1 MRITVSILL
10 IVLFIFYIN
19 QTKSIDNEND
29 KFYLSMFNVISLL
42 FTIIF
47 LYFSLLFGFK
57 LGIFN
62 SIIIWSLFVVA
73 TPIPEAGLL
82 VSVPL
87 KRILGI
93 NLDITQWF
101 VSIVALCFLFYS
113 YYHFKTSLS
122 KTKHGNIL
130 LRIIHF
136 GFFGIFISSILGSV
150 TLAYLINKYVDGI
163 LYKKDLN
170 DSTNVFI
177 FLLFCLSVI
186 YYFYILAKLPKL

>member
-1 MRITVSILL
+1 MRITISIILL
-10 IVLFIFYIN
+10 LIIIFYIN
-19 QTKSIDNEND
+19 RINGNDNEHD
-29 KFYLSMFNVISLL
+29 KLYLYIFNIISLL

-47 LYFSLLFGFK
+47 LYFSLSFGFK
-57 LGIFN
+57 FGIFN
-62 SIIIWSLFVVA
+62 TILIWCLFVVA

-101 VSIVALCFLFYS
+101 VSMFAMCFLFYA
-113 YYHFKTSLS
+113 YYNFKKCLS
-122 KTKHGNIL
+122 KTTHGNIL

-150 TLAYLINKYVDGI
+150 TMAYLINEYVDGI

-170 DSTNVFI
+170 YSTNVFI
-177 FLLFCLSVI
+177 FILFCLSVI